1 MAHSKVRNALL
12 AGAAVVAAGTGVWA
26 LQREPAPGG
35 VVIQTPTPAVTATV
49 TPPAAT
55 PTAAR
60 ILVHVAGAVREP
72 GVYALLPDDR
82 VLDAVEAAGGLTED
96 ADVDQVNLA
105 DHLQDAMRLHI
116 PAQGETALTAP
127 TPIPAVR
134 SSGVIG
140 VQAGGLVNI
149 NSASQAELET
159 LPHIGEAL
167 AGRIIAYR
175 QANGP
180 FARSE
185 DIMKVAGIGDKTF
198 ADLRDLITAQ

>member
-1 MAHSKVRNALL
+1 MANSKVRNALL
-12 AGAAVVAAGTGVWA
+12 AGAGLVATGATMWA
-26 LQREPAPGG
+26 LQREPASGG
-35 VVIQTPTPAVTATV
+35 VVIQTPTLTVTATA
-49 TPPAAT
+49 PAPAAT
-55 PTAAR
+55 PTAVS

-72 GVYALLPDDR
+72 GVYALMPDDR
-82 VLDAVEAAGGLTED
+82 VLDAVEAAGGLSAD

-105 DHLQDAMRLHI
+105 DHLQDAMRLYI
-116 PAQGETALTAP
+116 PAKGEATPAAP

-134 SSGVIG
+134 SGGVIG
-140 VQAGGLVNI
+140 VQASGLVNI

-180 FARSE
+180 FERSE
-185 DIMKVAGIGDKTF
+185 DIMQVAGIGDKTY
-198 ADLRDLITAQ
+198 ADLRDLITVQ